1 MEDNDLETVAPQ
13 GGIGAQ
19 LKATREQRGL
29 TLEQVAAAT
38 RIPQRHLVKMEAG
51 DFAGLPG
58 RTYAIG
64 FSRTYAKLLELD
76 QDDVTALVRAELDA
90 QDEDVRQRPA
100 SFEPGDPARVPSRL
114 LGWLSV
120 LAVVLVLLGLFFF
133 ARTFFAP
140 AAELPS
146 LVEQQQAEQRAAAQ
160 AAQRQRAPGARQAPA
175 QPAGPVVFTA
185 VEDAWVRFYTPQGT
199 LSERVM
205 RQGETY
211 TVPTDAQQPMIRTGR
226 PDALTIT
233 VGGRPVPK
241 LSEEMRTMSD
251 VPVTGEAILAR
262 AQPASTAAGRAAA
275 SPNPGAAPAVRP
287 SPTT

>member
-1 MEDNDLETVAPQ
+1 MNDDELDAVLAPH

-19 LKATREQRGL
+19 LRSERERRGYS
-29 TLEQVAAAT
+29 LEQVAAET

-58 RTYAIG
+58 RTYALG
-64 FSRTYAKLLELD
+64 FSRTYAKLLDLD
-76 QDDVTALVRAELDA
+76 QDDVSALVRAELDA
-90 QDEDVRQRPA
+90 QDTDLRQRPA

-120 LAVVLVLLGLFFF
+120 LAVILVLLGLFFF

-146 LVEQQQAEQRAAAQ
+146 LVEQQQAEQRAVARAAQ
-160 AAQRQRAPGARQAPA
+160 QQRAPGAQQAAA
-175 QPAGPVVFTA
+175 QPSGPVVFTA

-199 LSERVM
+199 LTERVL

-211 TVPTDAQQPMIRTGR
+211 TVPADAQQPMIRTGR
-226 PDALTIT
+226 PEALTIT

-241 LSEEMRTMSD
+241 LSEEMRTMAD
-251 VPVTGEAILAR
+251 VPVTAQALLAR
-262 AQPASTAAGRAAA
+262 AQPPAATSPAAA
-275 SPNPGAAPAVRP
+275 APRAGAAPARP
-287 SPTT
+287 

>member
-1 MEDNDLETVAPQ
+1 MDEDELETVSLQ

-19 LKATREQRGL
+19 LRSVREERGYS
-29 TLEQVAAAT
+29 LEQVAAET
-38 RIPQRHLVKMEAG
+38 RIPQRHLEKMEAG

-64 FSRTYAKLLELD
+64 FSRTYAKLLDLN
-76 QDDVTALVRAELDA
+76 QDDVSALVRAELDA
-90 QDEDVRQRPA
+90 QDVDRRQRPA

-114 LGWLSV
+114 LAWLSV

-133 ARTFFAP
+133 ARTFFTP

-160 AAQRQRAPGARQAPA
+160 TAQRQRAPGAQQPA
-175 QPAGPVVFTA
+175 QPSGPVVFTA
-185 VEDAWVRFYTPQGT
+185 LEDAWVRFYTPEGT
-199 LSERVM
+199 LAERVL
-205 RQGETY
+205 RRGETY
-211 TVPTDAQQPMIRTGR
+211 TVPADARQPMIRTGR
-226 PDALTIT
+226 PEALTVT

-251 VPVTGEAILAR
+251 VPVTAQALLAR
-262 AQPASTAAGRAAA
+262 AQPAAAA
-275 SPNPGAAPAVRP
+275 TPSAATPPAAGAAPAARP